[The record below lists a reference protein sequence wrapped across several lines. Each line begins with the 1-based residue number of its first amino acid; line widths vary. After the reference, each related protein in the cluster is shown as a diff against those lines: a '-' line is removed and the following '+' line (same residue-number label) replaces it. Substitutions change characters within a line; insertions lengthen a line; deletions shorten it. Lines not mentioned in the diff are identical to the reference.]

1 MSKKLRDKGI
11 LYKGSGE
18 DPAVRKVIEKLY
30 KDGADSIDYRWQPV
44 QRVNVD
50 DKDTKRRNRSA

>member
-11 LYKGSGE
+11 LYKGSGK

-30 KDGADSIDYRWQPV
+30 KDGADSIDYRWQDRM
-44 QRVNVD
+44 QVNVD
-50 DKDTKRRNRSA
+50 DKDRKRRNRSA

>member
-1 MSKKLRDKGI
+1 MIYQHHGRL
-11 LYKGSGE
+11 GSGE

-50 DKDTKRRNRSA
+50 DKDTKRRNRTA